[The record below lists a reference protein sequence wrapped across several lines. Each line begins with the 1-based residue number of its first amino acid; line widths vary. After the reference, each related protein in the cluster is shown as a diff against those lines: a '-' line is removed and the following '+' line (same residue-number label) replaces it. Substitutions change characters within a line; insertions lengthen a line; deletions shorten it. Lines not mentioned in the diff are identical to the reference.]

1 MLGRWSLVALV
12 INSIIGSSVFGLPGT
27 ITAYV
32 GAMSPL
38 ACLLA
43 GAGIAA
49 IIACFAEVSSYFTGA
64 GGQYLYVREGYGRFA
79 GIWMGWLFV
88 LVRVTAA
95 GSNADLFS
103 RYLALYL
110 PNADKGVLRIAVIVL
125 LIGGLAA
132 VNVRGV
138 SAGANLSNVFA
149 VSKLLPLT
157 IFIVAGGIFLMM
169 NPAVTP
175 AEKAPTAADWSQAI
189 LLLVFAYGGFEAA
202 LVPLAEAKDP
212 RRDAPFALFTA
223 LAVCILIY
231 TLVQLI
237 VVYALPGAAGHKT
250 PLAAAAE
257 VFMGRAGIA
266 LMTAGTL
273 VSIYGYMSSNLLN
286 APRMFY
292 ALGERNDLPSFF
304 AKVHAK
310 FRTPYLSIIA
320 FASLVIGFAV
330 LGNFEWNATLS
341 AITRLLGYAAICG
354 CVFLFRYRKMRP
366 TVPIPL
372 APVWATLGIAFC
384 VVLAVRIGRNE
395 VLIMLATLIVAILT
409 WLWARRLPTPGDEVR
424 E

>member
-1 MLGRWSLVALV
+1 MKSTKRRMGSVAL
-12 INSIIGSSVFGLPGT
+12 IGLFALS
-27 ITAYV
+27 
-32 GAMSPL
+32 
-38 ACLLA
+38 AC
-43 GAGIAA
+43 GD
-49 IIACFAEVSSYFTGA
+49 
-64 GGQYLYVREGYGRFA
+64 GGRANEDDR
-79 GIWMGWLFV
+79 
-88 LVRVTAA
+88 
-95 GSNADLFS
+95 
-103 RYLALYL
+103 
-110 PNADKGVLRIAVIVL
+110 
-125 LIGGLAA
+125 
-132 VNVRGV
+132 
-138 SAGANLSNVFA
+138 SAQAQ
-149 VSKLLPLT
+149 
-157 IFIVAGGIFLMM
+157 
-169 NPAVTP
+169 
-175 AEKAPTAADWSQAI
+175 PTAADWSQAI

-237 VVYALPGAAGHKT
+237 VVYALPSAAGHKT

-257 VFMGRAGIA
+257 VFLGKAGIA

-304 AKVHAK
+304 AKVHAG
-310 FRTPYLSIIA
+310 FRTPYLSIII

-354 CVFLFRYRKMRP
+354 CVFLFRRRTQMTP
-366 TVPIPL
+366 QVPIPL
-372 APVWATLGIAFC
+372 APLWAAIGIGFC
-384 VVLAVRIGRNE
+384 IVLAVRMGENDLRIMVGTL
-395 VLIMLATLIVAILT
+395 VLAILT
-409 WLWARRLPTPGDEVR
+409 WLWARRLPTPPDEVR